1 MRTIGTEQVKQIL
14 TGDDA
19 TPVINVLAREHFE
32 DKHIPGTV
40 NIPVESTDFVEKV
53 EQRAPDKSSPV
64 VVYCASKS
72 CNASER
78 AAEQLE
84 RAGFSRVLDFEVGM
98 EGWETAGYRAEG
110 RQSTEG
116 R

>member
-1 MRTIGTEQVKQIL
+1 MHTIGPDQVKQII

-19 TPVINVLAREHFE
+19 TPVINVLDREQYK

-40 NIPVESTDFVEKV
+40 NIPIQSSDFVERV
-53 EQRAPDKSSPV
+53 VQRAPDKSAPV
-64 VVYCASKS
+64 VLYCASES

-98 EGWETAGYRAEG
+98 EGWEKAGYRAEG
-110 RQSTEG
+110 RQTTEG